1 MGLGVVFRRKGATPW
16 VSLTRC
22 VSDET
27 VSSQEGSHHTLL
39 ALTYVA
45 QILQRAPGETDAPE
59 GIRRKLQQLLWRSPH
74 CDAAALHGQ

>member
-1 MGLGVVFRRKGATPW
+1 MGLGAVFRRMGATPW

-22 VSDET
+22 VSDEM

-45 QILQRAPGETDAPE
+45 QILQRAPGEADAVA
-59 GIRRKLQQLLWRSPH
+59 GIRHKLQKLLWCSAH
-74 CDAAALHGQ
+74 CDTAALHGQ